1 MLFRSLKLN
10 YSGYAQQEGAKI
22 TVTPKGETVLQ
33 RTEKAGLTGWR
44 LYVILRLL
52 ENIQTDEA
60 AYEAVLRQIQET
72 VQNEREPRRIE
83 MTPAV
88 KTAQN

>member
-1 MLFRSLKLN
+1 M
-10 YSGYAQQEGAKI
+10 
-22 TVTPKGETVLQ
+22 Q

-72 VQNEREPRRIE
+72 VQNEREPRQME
-83 MTPAV
+83 MTPAG

>member
-1 MLFRSLKLN
+1 MTS
-10 YSGYAQQEGAKI
+10 
-22 TVTPKGETVLQ
+22 
-33 RTEKAGLTGWR
+33 WR

-72 VQNEREPRRIE
+72 VQNEPEPCQME
-83 MTPAV
+83 MTPEG
-88 KTAQN
+88 KTPQN